1 MLSLKKRTLAAAAV
15 TAAVLIVLGFASHF
29 TGVNPIKSAVK
40 TVFTPFRSGVSYI
53 CSKAE
58 RVVNFIWE
66 MDTYKDM
73 NEQLQARINELE
85 KKKRDS
91 AQYRE
96 ENEYLK
102 GLLELRDGMKG
113 YTSLAASVIGCS
125 KDGTYTEIEIN
136 KGTLNG
142 VSVGNCV
149 VANGGAVGTVTEAGP
164 NWATVST
171 ILSSESAVGIRVTRT
186 DGIGIVEGDNELAPK
201 GFCKMSFLDKNSN
214 VTVGDLL
221 QTSGSGGVYPAGFII
236 GKVREIRS
244 DNSGALEYA
253 AIEPAVNFSKLYG
266 VLVINGLS

>member
-1 MLSLKKRTLAAAAV
+1 
-15 TAAVLIVLGFASHF
+15 
-29 TGVNPIKSAVK
+29 
-40 TVFTPFRSGVSYI
+40 
-53 CSKAE
+53 
-58 RVVNFIWE
+58 
-66 MDTYKDM
+66 M

-85 KKKRDS
+85 KKNRDS

-186 DGIGIVEGDNELAPK
+186 DGIGIVEGDN
-201 GFCKMSFLDKNSN
+201 
-214 VTVGDLL
+214 
-221 QTSGSGGVYPAGFII
+221 
-236 GKVREIRS
+236 
-244 DNSGALEYA
+244 
-253 AIEPAVNFSKLYG
+253 
-266 VLVINGLS
+266 

>member
-1 MLSLKKRTLAAAAV
+1 MMSLKKRGLAAV
-15 TAAVLIVLGFASHF
+15 ILTAAGLTALGFVSHF
-29 TGVNPIKSAVK
+29 VGSNPLSSAVK
-40 TVFTPFRSGVSYI
+40 TVFAPFQSGVSYI
-53 CSKAE
+53 CAKAE
-58 RVVNFIWE
+58 GLVEFIWE
-66 MDTYKDM
+66 ADTYKNM
-73 NEQLQARINELE
+73 NEELIVRINELE
-85 KKKRDS
+85 KKNCDA

-102 GLLELRDGMKG
+102 GLLELRESMSG

-125 KDGTYTEIEIN
+125 KDGAYTEIEIN

-149 VANGGAVGTVTEAGP
+149 VANDGAVGTVTEAGP

-171 ILSSESAVGIRVTRT
+171 ILNAESAVGIRVTRT
-186 DGIGIVEGDNELAPK
+186 DGIGIAEGDNELAK
-201 GFCKMSFLDKNSN
+201 SGFCKMSFLDKNSN

-221 QTSGSGGVYPAGFII
+221 QTSGSGGVYPAGFTV
-236 GKVREIRS
+236 GKVCEIRS

-253 AIEPAVNFSKLYG
+253 TVEPAVNFSELYG